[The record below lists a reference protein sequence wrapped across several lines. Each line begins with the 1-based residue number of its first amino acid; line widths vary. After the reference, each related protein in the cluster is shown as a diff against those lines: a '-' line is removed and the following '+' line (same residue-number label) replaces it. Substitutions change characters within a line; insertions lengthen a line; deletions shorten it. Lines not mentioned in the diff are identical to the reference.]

1 MTNLPVSATVF
12 GNPIEQSK
20 SPVIHSMFAK
30 QFDIPLEYSKTQAN
44 AGEFTQAVSGFFND
58 LQAVGANVTMPFK
71 DDALNWVD
79 ELSAVAQR
87 AGAVNTIIRK
97 GERFIG
103 DNTDGYGL
111 VSDLLAHNVVLKG
124 ANVLLI
130 GAGGA
135 AKGALPALV
144 GAEIAQVDIYNR
156 SEGKAGDLVSYTN
169 SYKHNVARMYKQNN
183 GPYSVIVNATSL
195 SLQGQVPA
203 LEHNIFAH
211 NPAVYDMVYL
221 NEPSV
226 FLKLA
231 QQHECTTTIDGLGML
246 VHQAAKSFELWF
258 DKTPDTQPVYQHLRA
273 LLLE

>member
-1 MTNLPVSATVF
+1 MTNLTVSATVF

-30 QFDIPLEYSKTQAN
+30 QFDIPLQYSKTQAN
-44 AGEFTQAVSGFFND
+44 AGEFTQAVSGFFTD
-58 LQAVGANVTMPFK
+58 QQAVGANVTMPFK

-97 GERFIG
+97 GERFVG

-124 ANVLLI
+124 TNVLLI

-144 GAEIAQVDIYNR
+144 DAEIAKVDIYNR
-156 SEGKAGDLVSYTN
+156 SEGKASDLVTYTN
-169 SYKHNVARMYKQNN
+169 SYKHNVARMYKHNN

-195 SLQGQVPA
+195 SLQSQVPA
-203 LEHNIFAH
+203 LEHNIFAQ

-221 NEPSV
+221 NEPTV

-258 DKTPDTQPVYQHLRA
+258 GKTPNTQPVYDHLRA